1 MEVQTDRPSTSPKDD
16 SVEFSYKAETPGPDL
31 LDYRYM
37 AIEMS
42 RMSEPGKVWTTLL
55 AGVLVIGL
63 CLLSLWLER
72 ILWFLLRG

>member
-1 MEVQTDRPSTSPKDD
+1 MSTQTDRPSTKTKDD
-16 SVEFSYKAETPGPDL
+16 PVAFSYQTESPGPDL

-42 RMSEPGKVWTTLL
+42 RMSEPGKVWITLL

-63 CLLSLWLER
+63 CLLSLWVER
-72 ILWFLLRG
+72 IIWFLLRG